1 MSAAAN
7 VTVDVFEEVTI
18 VTPLGVKFRDETT
31 LALVADDLVVT
42 LHPEGLPELKTR
54 GVMNRSGVFVFATL
68 PGMSDVE
75 RGRGDEAFWATQPPR
90 FAFVLE
96 VTDRAGRFLPF
107 AYSLQLPVRHLLAEP
122 AGSLPEQA
130 DGLRLFSAPSRE
142 SVEAM
147 AIVRAEIVDIVH
159 HEPAAWALVEA
170 KTEANFVRGLA
181 DARGRV
187 MLALPYPRP
196 QIVLG
201 SVPGNGGRD
210 FRQQAWNV
218 DLTIRYARRDPV
230 PDRPDLEDILTQPI
244 ATTTSAIIR
253 FGQELQLAPI
263 SITPGRS
270 LTERGEPNA

>member
-1 MSAAAN
+1 VSAAAN
-7 VTVDVFEEVTI
+7 TVQVLEEITL
-18 VTPLGVKFRDETT
+18 VTPLGVRFRDEST
-31 LALVADDLVVT
+31 LALIADDLVVN
-42 LHPEGLPELKTR
+42 LHPDGLPELQTR
-54 GVMNRSGVFVFATL
+54 GVMNRSGVFVFANL
-68 PGMSDVE
+68 PGMSGVE
-75 RGRGDEAFWATQPPR
+75 RGAGDEAFWAEQPPR

-96 VTDRAGRFLPF
+96 VTDRAARFLPF

-122 AGSLPEQA
+122 AGSLLEPA

-142 SVEAM
+142 SAEAM

-201 SVPGNGGRD
+201 SLPGSGGPD
-210 FRQQAWNV
+210 LRQQVWNV

-244 ATTTSAIIR
+244 ATTTSAIVR

-263 SITPGRS
+263 SITPAG
-270 LTERGEPNA
+270 P